1 MKTVLVICLAIGL
14 LACANSPTKKQK
26 KSEVVIIG
34 LSDTLKIPEHVKID
48 RLLVLKSKRQ
58 LIAFSGNKRIKTYR
72 ICLGRN
78 PIGAKEFEGDMKTP
92 EGIYLIDGKNPNS
105 RYYKNL
111 GVSYPNNADRKRAKR
126 LGKKTGGDIK
136 IHGTGGDI
144 NTPDPLYDWTW
155 GCIAVTNKEI
165 DELYKH
171 VETGIPIEI
180 KP

>member
-1 MKTVLVICLAIGL
+1 MAGL
-14 LACANSPTKKQK
+14 IACANTPNKKQTK
-26 KSEVVIIG
+26 QEVVIVG
-34 LSDTLKIPEHVKID
+34 LSDTLKIPNHIKID

-58 LIAFSGNKRIKTYR
+58 LIAYSNNKRIKTYR

-78 PIGAKEFEGDMKTP
+78 PVGAKEFEGDMKTP
-92 EGIYLIDGKNPNS
+92 EGSYTINDRNPNS

-111 GVSYPNNADRKRAKR
+111 GVSYPNNNDRKRAKR
-126 LGKKTGGDIK
+126 LGKRTGGDIK

-165 DELYKH
+165 DELYEH
-171 VETGIPIEI
+171 VTIGSTIEI

>member
-1 MKTVLVICLAIGL
+1 MAGL
-14 LACANSPTKKQK
+14 IACANTPNKKQK
-26 KSEVVIIG
+26 KQEVVIVG
-34 LSDTLKIPEHVKID
+34 LSDTLKIPNHIKID
-48 RLLVLKSKRQ
+48 RLMVLKSKRQ
-58 LIAFSGNKRIKTYR
+58 LIVYSKNKRIKTYR

-92 EGIYLIDGKNPNS
+92 EGTYTINDRNPNS

-111 GVSYPNNADRKRAKR
+111 GVSYPNNNDRKRAKR
-126 LGKKTGGDIK
+126 LGKRTGGDIK

-165 DELYKH
+165 DELYEH
-171 VETGIPIEI
+171 VIIGSTIEI